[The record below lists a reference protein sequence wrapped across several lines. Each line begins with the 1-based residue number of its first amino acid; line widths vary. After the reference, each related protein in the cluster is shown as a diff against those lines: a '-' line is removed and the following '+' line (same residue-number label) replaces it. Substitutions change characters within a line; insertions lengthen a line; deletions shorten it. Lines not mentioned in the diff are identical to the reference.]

1 MIGLRWLT
9 MVAIKLDWK
18 LVGVEQTLSGQVVL
32 GVVGGFHGSVIVRL
46 TVSSS
51 SVDQDLGNNSRSVT
65 VNVRS

>member
-9 MVAIKLDWK
+9 IVALELDWK
-18 LVGVEQTLSGQVVL
+18 LIGIEQTLSGQVVL

>member
-1 MIGLRWLT
+1 
-9 MVAIKLDWK
+9 
-18 LVGVEQTLSGQVVL
+18 
-32 GVVGGFHGSVIVRL
+32 VVGGFHGSVIVRL

>member
-1 MIGLRWLT
+1 MADNDGTRTGLEIGW
-9 MVAIKLDWK
+9 
-18 LVGVEQTLSGQVVL
+18 VEQTLSGQVVL